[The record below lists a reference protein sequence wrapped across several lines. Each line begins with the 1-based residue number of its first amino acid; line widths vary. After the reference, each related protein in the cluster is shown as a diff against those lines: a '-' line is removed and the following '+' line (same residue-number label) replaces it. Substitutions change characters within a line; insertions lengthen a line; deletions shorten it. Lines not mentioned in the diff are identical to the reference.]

1 MSAQVVREI
10 AVAAFADAI
19 DMLAI
24 MQTLEAGN
32 APVAVAR
39 SARTDQVV
47 KCIYRAL
54 WSRLAVI
61 VTRA

>member
-47 KCIYRAL
+47 KCISTEPCGRV
-54 WSRLAVI
+54 WQ
-61 VTRA
+61 